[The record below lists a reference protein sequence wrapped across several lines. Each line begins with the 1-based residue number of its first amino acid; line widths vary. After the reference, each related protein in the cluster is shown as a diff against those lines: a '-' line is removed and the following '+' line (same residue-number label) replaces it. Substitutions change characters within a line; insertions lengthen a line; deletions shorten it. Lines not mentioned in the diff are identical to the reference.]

1 MELDQP
7 DVDYVMDLARKQA
20 AEVSNPVKK
29 VKEQRLGGERRVQE
43 VDLPPHHIRNRIL
56 SS

>member
-29 VKEQRLGGERRVQE
+29 VKEQRLGGEKAGARSRFAT
-43 VDLPPHHIRNRIL
+43 
-56 SS
+56 SSYSK